1 MTAIEAPA
9 PFQVA
14 KVRPQMVA
22 RGKLTSQLAR
32 AGYLNIGVQVIAPD
46 GGETN
51 LHSHPGVDSAWM
63 VLGGKAAFYGKGDV
77 LVAEM
82 DKFDVITI
90 PAGTPYWF
98 KANSDEPLVILHMTV
113 KDPSIKGSPR
123 IDYAPPIEKPREVIP
138 GVFFEG

>member
-22 RGKLTSQLAR
+22 RGKISQQLAR
-32 AGYLNIGVQVIAPD
+32 AGSLGIGVQVIAPD

-63 VLGGKAAFYGKGDV
+63 VLSGKAVFYTKGDE
-77 LVAEM
+77 LVAKL
-82 DKFDVITI
+82 DKNEVISI

-98 KANSDEPLVILHMTV
+98 KAGDDQPLVILHMTC

-123 IDYAPPIEKPREVIP
+123 LDYAPPIEKPREVIP
-138 GVFFEG
+138 GVFFDG

>member
-9 PFQVA
+9 PFQIA

-22 RGKLTSQLAR
+22 RGKISQQLAK
-32 AGYLNIGVQVIAPD
+32 AGTLSIGVQVIAPD

-63 VLGGKAAFYGKGDV
+63 VLGGKAVFYTKDEV
-77 LVAEM
+77 LVGEL
-82 DKFDVITI
+82 DKYEVITI

-98 KANSDEPLVILHMTV
+98 KAATDEPLVILHITC
-113 KDPSIKGSPR
+113 KDANIKGSPR
-123 IDYAPPIEKPREVIP
+123 LDYQPPIEKPREVIP